1 MAARRIAMHDDPRIR
16 DKAALQDE
24 AVRIVA
30 TASAQ
35 GRSLTATEDSYVLA
49 LMGRVRALE
58 EEIHRLKKH
67 HAESQSDGRG

>member
-1 MAARRIAMHDDPRIR
+1 MHDDPRIR
-16 DKAALQDE
+16 DKESERTALQDE

-30 TASAQ
+30 AASAQ
-35 GRSLTATEDSYVLA
+35 GRSLTAAEDSHVLA

-67 HAESQSDGRG
+67 HAESQSGGGG